1 MTARG
6 RRQKEDHPSVASG
19 NTSTP
24 EDATPFFSENE
35 PAHSSLK
42 NLNNGSTTTNPQT
55 KHTHKTQ
62 RKSRKLLSN
71 QVAHWE
77 SSGLVRF
84 ASLRRP
90 VNTMV
95 FVDCKLKYT
104 VDILARSLVKPV
116 MVITHGLSKVGNW
129 CIRNSGKIR

>member
-6 RRQKEDHPSVASG
+6 RRKKEDHPSVASG

-24 EDATPFFSENE
+24 EDATPFFSKNKRT
-35 PAHSSLK
+35 HSSLK

-55 KHTHKTQ
+55 KHTQNATPAPHPHTTTDSRSGRPRWHSTP

-84 ASLRRP
+84 
-90 VNTMV
+90 
-95 FVDCKLKYT
+95 
-104 VDILARSLVKPV
+104 
-116 MVITHGLSKVGNW
+116 
-129 CIRNSGKIR
+129 